1 MENPSEFIESRDYF
15 SWEQFFTAMLTRMT
29 RNTPFAYQKKRLRK
43 AYLDSGAVAAVRA
56 VMPDVGL

>member
-1 MENPSEFIESRDYF
+1 
-15 SWEQFFTAMLTRMT
+15 MLTRMT

-56 VMPDVGL
+56 VMPDVGFFKGHIVLRVRPMVEQDADDFF